1 MSYAGNSFLTS
12 TIGRKYLVAVT
23 AIAWCGFVMIHMIG
37 NMLIFAGAEAYN
49 KYSYTLISNP
59 FIYIAEAV
67 LVTLLLVHA
76 VTGLGLAY
84 RNRRSKPQM
93 YAVRAVGAKAA
104 PVSSRT
110 MAYTGS
116 IILAFIIWHLITF
129 KYGPHYSV
137 TYNGI
142 EMRDLYRLIQER
154 FHEPLYVVGYCV
166 VMLLV
171 GTHLYHG
178 VKSIFQ
184 SLGVNHPRYNGLF
197 RGFGYFY
204 AIVVAAGFFA
214 QPLYVYFAG

>member
-12 TIGRKYLVAVT
+12 TIGRKYLVALT
-23 AIAWCGFVMIHMIG
+23 AIFWCGFVMIHMIG

-49 KYSYTLISNP
+49 KYSFALISNP
-59 FIYIAEAV
+59 FIYIAEVV

-76 VTGLGLAY
+76 VSALGLAC
-84 RNRRSKPQM
+84 RNWRTKPRM
-93 YAVRAVGAKAA
+93 YAVRAAGPKAA

-116 IILAFIIWHLITF
+116 LILAFIIWHLITF

-137 TYNGI
+137 VYNGI

-154 FHEPLYVVGYCV
+154 FHEPLYMVGYCF
-166 VMLLV
+166 VMILV
-171 GTHLYHG
+171 GMHLFHG

-184 SLGVNHPRYNGLF
+184 TLGFNHPRYNHMF
-197 RGFGYFY
+197 RYFGYVY